1 MPKIAKTLSPLE
13 VRRLT
18 KPGLHAVGEVSGL
31 CLQVKTTGARS
42 WILRTVVGGRRCEI
56 GLGGFPTITLSDA
69 RTLAREHLLE
79 IRKGADPVATRLQ
92 KRRRSVWTFEKV
104 AAAYIDGHRAEWKNA
119 KHAAQWEST
128 LSTYAYPV
136 FGHKHVAD
144 VTKVDVLAV
153 IEPLWLTKNET
164 AARLRGRIETVLTF
178 AMQREYRPEGVNPA
192 ALSGLALARAS
203 KVAPVE
209 HHAAV
214 GIDDMHDF
222 MERLRKVDGMGAKAL
237 QFVILTAARSGE
249 ARGATWSEIDL
260 DAALWTLPKERM
272 KGGRPHRVP
281 LSPEAVA
288 LLKALPRFEV
298 EEGKPDLVFPGAAGK
313 PLSDMTLTAV
323 MRRMKVDAVPHGMRS
338 TFRDWCGERTATPNE
353 VAELCLAHAIGNET
367 EAAYR
372 RGDMLD
378 RRREV
383 MELWARF
390 IDTAPPKG
398 NVVTPPARS
407 AA

>member
-31 CLQVKTTGARS
+31 CLQVKPTGARS
-42 WILRTVVGGRRCEI
+42 WILRTVVGGRRSEI
-56 GLGGFPTITLSDA
+56 GLGGFPTVTLAAA
-69 RTLAREHLLE
+69 RELAREHLLE

-92 KRRRSVWTFEKV
+92 KRRRSMWTFEKV
-104 AAAYIDGHRAEWKNA
+104 AGAYIATHKAQWKNA
-119 KHAAQWEST
+119 KHIDQWTNT
-128 LSTYAYPV
+128 LTTYAYPV
-136 FGHKHVAD
+136 FGHRHVAD
-144 VTKVDVLAV
+144 VTKGDVLAV

-164 AARLRGRIETVLTF
+164 AVRLRGRIEAVLGY

-192 ALSGLALARAS
+192 ALSGLALPKAS
-203 KVAPVE
+203 KVAPIE
-209 HHAAV
+209 HHAALP
-214 GIDDMHDF
+214 IDAMYSF
-222 MERLRKVDGMGAKAL
+222 MQQLRKVDGMGSKAL
-237 QFVILTAARSGE
+237 QFVAYTAARSGE
-249 ARGATWSEIDL
+249 VRGATWQEIDL
-260 DAALWTLPKERM
+260 DAAVWTIPKERM
-272 KGGRPHRVP
+272 KAGKEHRVP

-288 LLKALPRFEV
+288 VLKSLPRFE
-298 EEGKPDLVFPGAAGK
+298 GTDLVFTGRTKG
-313 PLSDMTLTAV
+313 PLSDMALTAV
-323 MRRMKVDAVPHGMRS
+323 MRRMKVDAVPHGLRS
-338 TFRDWCGERTATPNE
+338 SFRDWVGDRTATPNE
-353 VAELCLAHAIGNET
+353 VAELCLAHAVGNQT

-390 IDTAPPKG
+390 IDTPPPKG
-398 NVVTPPARS
+398 NVLALPARS

>member
-31 CLQVKTTGARS
+31 CLQVKPTGARS
-42 WILRTVVGGRRCEI
+42 WILRTVVGGRRSEI
-56 GLGGFPTITLSDA
+56 GLGGFPTITLSGA
-69 RTLAREHLLE
+69 RHLAREHLLE

-92 KRRRSVWTFEKV
+92 KRRRSMWTFEKV
-104 AAAYIDGHRAEWKNA
+104 AAAYISTHKAQWKNA
-119 KHAAQWEST
+119 KHVDQWTNT
-128 LSTYAYPV
+128 LTTYAYPV

-144 VTKVDVLAV
+144 VTKGDVLAV
-153 IEPLWLTKNET
+153 IEPIWLTKNET
-164 AARLRGRIETVLTF
+164 AVRLRGRIEAVLGY

-298 EEGKPDLVFPGAAGK
+298 EEGKPIWCSPAAGK

-383 MELWARF
+383 MELWAKF
-390 IDTAPPKG
+390 IDTPPPKD
-398 NVVTPPARS
+398 NVLALPARS

>member
-31 CLQVKTTGARS
+31 CLQVKPTGARS
-42 WILRTVVGGRRCEI
+42 WILRTVVGGRRSEI
-56 GLGGFPTITLSDA
+56 GLGGFPTVTLAAA
-69 RTLAREHLLE
+69 RELAREHLLE

-92 KRRRSVWTFEKV
+92 KRRRSMWTFEKV
-104 AAAYIDGHRAEWKNA
+104 AAAYISTHKAQWKNA
-119 KHAAQWEST
+119 KHIDQWTNT
-128 LSTYAYPV
+128 LTTYAYPV

-144 VTKVDVLAV
+144 VTKGDVLAV
-153 IEPLWLTKNET
+153 IEPIWLTKNET
-164 AARLRGRIETVLTF
+164 AVRLRGRIEAVLGY

-192 ALSGLALARAS
+192 ALSGLALPKAS
-203 KVAPVE
+203 KVAPIE
-209 HHAAV
+209 HHAALP
-214 GIDDMHDF
+214 IDAMYSF
-222 MERLRKVDGMGAKAL
+222 MQQLRKVDGMGSKAL
-237 QFVILTAARSGE
+237 QFVAYTAARSGE
-249 ARGATWSEIDL
+249 VRGATWQEIDL
-260 DAALWTLPKERM
+260 DAAVWTIPKERM
-272 KGGRPHRVP
+272 KAGKEHRVP

-288 LLKALPRFEV
+288 VLKSLPRFE
-298 EEGKPDLVFPGAAGK
+298 GTDLVFTGRTKG
-313 PLSDMTLTAV
+313 PLSDMALTAV
-323 MRRMKVDAVPHGMRS
+323 MRRMKVDAVPHGLRS
-338 TFRDWCGERTATPNE
+338 SFRDWVGDRTATPNE
-353 VAELCLAHAIGNET
+353 VAELCLAHAVGNQT

-390 IDTAPPKG
+390 IDTPPPKG
-398 NVVTPPARS
+398 NVLALPARS

>member
-1 MPKIAKTLSPLE
+1 MPKIAKSLSPLE

-56 GLGGFPTITLSDA
+56 GLGGYPTTTISAA
-69 RTLAREHLLE
+69 RELAREHLLE
-79 IRKGADPVATRLQ
+79 IRRGADPVATRLQ

-128 LSTYAYPV
+128 LSTYVYPV

-153 IEPLWLTKNET
+153 IEPIWLTKNET
-164 AARLRGRIETVLTF
+164 ASRLRGRIETVLTF

-209 HHAAV
+209 HHAA
-214 GIDDMHDF
+214 IDIDGMYDF
-222 MERLRKVDGMGAKAL
+222 MQRLRKVEGMGARAL

-249 ARGATWSEIDL
+249 VRGATWQEIDL
-260 DAALWTLPKERM
+260 DAALWTIPKERM
-272 KGGRPHRVP
+272 KGGRAHRVP
-281 LSPEAVA
+281 LSPEAVT
-288 LLKALPRFEV
+288 LLKALPRFEGC
-298 EEGKPDLVFPGAAGK
+298 ELVFPGTK
-313 PLSDMTLTAV
+313 NQPLSDMTLTAV

-338 TFRDWCGERTATPNE
+338 AFRDWCGERTATPNE

-390 IDTAPPKG
+390 IDTPPAKG
-398 NVVTPPARS
+398 NVVTLPARS